1 MLGGEGVLKLR
12 KMHVISYCLLNRQ
25 IDWFKYMK
33 MRETKMTHLGVLLH
47 NLHCTPTPL
56 PTLTI
61 MSVVAQAVLRDGE
74 IGQNESST
82 SSILPPAHMM

>member
-1 MLGGEGVLKLR
+1 
-12 KMHVISYCLLNRQ
+12 
-25 IDWFKYMK
+25 
-33 MRETKMTHLGVLLH
+33 MTHLGVLLH

-61 MSVVAQAVLRDGE
+61 MSVVAQAVLRE

-82 SSILPPAHMM
+82 SSIVPLAHMM